1 MKKKYSIEW
10 SIFDDVD
17 LVNAINESYPE
28 VLVRAKPLT
37 LPNQLLGFD
46 SLDFFHGYR
55 DGHLISRP
63 EGSRRAYY
71 ISESD
76 EDEVIAVKGTEAGS
90 SELKNAM
97 ETNSSSTLPHR
108 PWTKFENF
116 IYREQKAPLAMLFNE
131 AKQEAEIGIDFQKS
145 IFKTFGF
152 FEEAPLPLLVFKWS
166 SDQTSKYIKTITPYL
181 DQRARELLFPL
192 IDTYGIGGIVYHY
205 KYLPTRVRF
214 SINKICEQEKFSAI
228 DNLIEIVARLLIAG
242 YLPFD
247 FEDHGIGQ
255 CVAPQ
260 NVTNRGGIC
269 DLGSIKKI
277 KGIPEGRI
285 FDILRALGSILT
297 RTLTEMLGKSVSDL
311 VYEFDN
317 PTTLQHYLS
326 VVVHNKLAAALQ
338 DQAQDKSVKLNA
350 AISTYYSP
358 DYNNLA
364 RILGIK

>member
-1 MKKKYSIEW
+1 MNKKYSVEW

-17 LVNAINESYPE
+17 LVNTINASNPE

-37 LPNQLLGFD
+37 LPNQLLRFD
-46 SLDFFHGYR
+46 SLGFFHGYR
-55 DGHLISRP
+55 DGDLISRP
-63 EGSRRAYY
+63 EGSHRAYY
-71 ISESD
+71 ISKSD

-90 SELKNAM
+90 FELKNAM
-97 ETNSSSTLPHR
+97 ETDSSSTLPHR

-131 AKQEAEIGIDFQKS
+131 AKDEAEIGIDYQKA
-145 IFKTFGF
+145 IFTTFGF

-166 SDQTSKYIKTITPYL
+166 IDQTLKYIKTITPYL
-181 DQRARELLFPL
+181 DRRARDLLFPL
-192 IDTYGIGGIVYHY
+192 IDAYGIGGIVYHY

-214 SINKICEQEKFSAI
+214 SSKTICEQDKFAAI
-228 DNLIEIVARLLIAG
+228 DNLIEIVARLLIVG

-269 DLGSIKKI
+269 DLGSIKEI
-277 KGIPEGRI
+277 KDIPEGRI
-285 FDILRALGSILT
+285 FDILRALGTILT
-297 RTLTEMLGKSVSDL
+297 RTVTEILGESVSDL

-326 VVVHNKLAAALQ
+326 VIVHNKLAAELQ
-338 DQAQDKSVKLNA
+338 NQAQGKSVKLNA

-358 DYNNLA
+358 DHNNLA